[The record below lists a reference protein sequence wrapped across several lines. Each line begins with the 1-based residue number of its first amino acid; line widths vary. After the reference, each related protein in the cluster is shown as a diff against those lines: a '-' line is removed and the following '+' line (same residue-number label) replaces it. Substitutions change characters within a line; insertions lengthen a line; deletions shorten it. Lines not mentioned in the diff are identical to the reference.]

1 MHTNEEEKMN
11 SLNKILLTVLIL
23 LFFTLALLNAST
35 ISLSERHGPSGS
47 VVQIPLNYKDAE
59 NVAGGEFL
67 IQYDPSL
74 LEFMSVTLSSFSEG
88 FILSS
93 QIEDNKVA
101 ITLASATGLPLT
113 KGILVNL
120 NFRIRLSAQTG
131 TSTELTVITAN
142 LYNVNGDLIDVT
154 VEHGLLKVSEIVV
167 YPNPITPNDDGFND
181 VANFVVPDSISGNVT
196 VNLYSISG
204 GKVAEISGADNS
216 VLQWNG
222 ESESGQALRP
232 GPYMYILQSEGNT
245 LSQGTITVMR

>member
-1 MHTNEEEKMN
+1 MKNP
-11 SLNKILLTVLIL
+11 NKILSIIVMS
-23 LFFTLALLNAST
+23 LFISLAQINAST

-47 VVQIPLNYKDAE
+47 VVQIPLNYSEAND
-59 NVAGGEFL
+59 VAGGEFL
-67 IQYDPSL
+67 IHFDPML
-74 LEFMSVTLSSFSEG
+74 LEFMSVTLSSFTEG

-93 QIEDNKVA
+93 QVENNRIA
-101 ITLASATGLPLT
+101 ITLASATGLPLS

-142 LYNVNGDLIDVT
+142 LYDVNGELIDIT
-154 VEHGLLKVSEIVV
+154 IEHGLLKVSEIVV

-196 VNLYSISG
+196 VKLYSISG
-204 GKVAEISGADNS
+204 GKVAEISGVDNS

-222 ESESGQALRP
+222 ESESGEALRP
-232 GPYMYILQSEGNT
+232 GPYIYILQSEGNT
-245 LSQGTITVMR
+245 LSQGTITIMR